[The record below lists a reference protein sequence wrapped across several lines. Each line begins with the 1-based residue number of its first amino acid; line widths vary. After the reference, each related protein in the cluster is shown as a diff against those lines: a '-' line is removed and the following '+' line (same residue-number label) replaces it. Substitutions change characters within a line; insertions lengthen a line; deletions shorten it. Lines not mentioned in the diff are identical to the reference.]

1 MYGQNAQYF
10 ISDKKNHNMST
21 ELFGRES
28 FQRDTSRA
36 VFLPELQ
43 AIMDLA

>member
-10 ISDKKNHNMST
+10 ISDKKNHMST

-28 FQRDTSRA
+28 FQRDASRA